1 MYLHCPEVSLRRR
14 QQRLSMEKAAGMG
27 HQLPGSKMIK
37 GPRASNVTTE
47 RIVLW
52 TSDTWNVNAKKKQ
65 KINSP

>member
-1 MYLHCPEVSLRRR
+1 
-14 QQRLSMEKAAGMG
+14 MEKAAGMG